1 VGDTH
6 ASCNSLSFL
15 ATTLLRPSFSI
26 LRRSSTSLRSS
37 TLRVRLATVLCDN
50 LSCDFVFSSALRA
63 WMTPACKSART
74 LVVPPGESL
83 FVCGEGEG
91 VLREQALV
99 GGGEVGGRSVAG
111 RDLSKEPSSAKARA
125 FPGRGE
131 MGKGVCVLQ
140 ESEAYQQLQLE
151 FLSRASALSPVHLQR
166 PPTAQRPRRTR
177 PPFRGR
183 HHTHSTFLLHPFR
196 QRQTRR

>member
-1 VGDTH
+1 MGDTH

-99 GGGEVGGRSVAG
+99 GGRSVAG

-131 MGKGVCVLQ
+131 MGKGECVLQ
-140 ESEAYQQLQLE
+140 
-151 FLSRASALSPVHLQR
+151 RA
-166 PPTAQRPRRTR
+166 RRTN
-177 PPFRGR
+177 
-183 HHTHSTFLLHPFR
+183 SCNWNS
-196 QRQTRR
+196 